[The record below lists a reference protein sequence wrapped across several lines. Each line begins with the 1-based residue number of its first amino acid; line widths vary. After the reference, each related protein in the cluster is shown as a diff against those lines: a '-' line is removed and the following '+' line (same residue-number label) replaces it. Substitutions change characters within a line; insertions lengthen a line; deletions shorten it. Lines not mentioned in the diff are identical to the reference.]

1 MSVCV
6 WVCVSDAIARG
17 ETLHI
22 SVAVL
27 WLVCCSPVD
36 LEEILP
42 TEHKHVTKQLN
53 GLISRQ
59 QSVTCTGS
67 RNPGAV
73 FQGNLPRGLAGEM
86 PDKEQI

>member
-1 MSVCV
+1 MHVC
-6 WVCVSDAIARG
+6 VCVSDALARG
-17 ETLHI
+17 KTLHI
-22 SVAVL
+22 SVAEL

-53 GLISRQ
+53 GLIPKQR
-59 QSVTCTGS
+59 SVTCTGS

-73 FQGNLPRGLAGEM
+73 FQGNLHRSLAGEM